1 MTDHRVRFFS
11 LQRVGLVALA
21 AMIVVGGC
29 SAPISVGYAL
39 EVAATR
45 VRQAFASDDPS
56 FMVPEELD
64 AEIERIVQSR
74 FNSVDME
81 SVGSRIPIG
90 EGYEDIRGEDI
101 HRYLREL
108 TQFSQQSKSDGNVLW
123 GRIQGSKY
131 EFEAIQHVES
141 YFRTWGLANVVVE
154 QFPVFRPVWSPTTIE
169 LTIRGDEEQEDV
181 RLMSAMTAWPAGATS
196 EEGLTVPI
204 EYVGL
209 GSPADMRGRDVE
221 GKIALLYVHTF
232 EGVLM
237 HGGYGPAIRLV
248 EEYGAAGVI
257 LWYDAPGNDAY
268 AGVMY
273 DRGGIM
279 KGTPW
284 TNIGYNDGVYLRK
297 RIEHASLDNPPI
309 VNLKIVGR
317 SRSDLTSHNLM
328 AELPGNSDRT
338 IMITAHIDGFF
349 NAALDNGTGVAALL
363 ALAKHYSAIPQS
375 QRAYNLFFLVTGD
388 HEAIGMGGML
398 SFIGSHKKFL
408 KKVELAIQL
417 EHLASPGVTKEFNT
431 IARSN
436 SEAPRMLMITNQN
449 PWLKD
454 AFMKAANRYGIVMQ
468 QGSIS
473 EYAGD
478 IKALTVAGTD
488 IPAVGWI
495 EIGHYYHN
503 SSDSPD
509 LISSHALQNITQAY
523 ASVIDKIGVDGI
535 ERISED
541 SQSSSSK
548 FSSSNDGLFMQSLW

>member
-1 MTDHRVRFFS
+1 VIHHRVRFFK

-21 AMIVVGGC
+21 AMIVGSGC
-29 SAPISVGYAL
+29 SSPISVGYAM
-39 EVAATR
+39 EVVAMKVSQIFAA
-45 VRQAFASDDPS
+45 DDPS
-56 FMVPEELD
+56 FMVPEKLD

-74 FNSVDME
+74 FESVEME
-81 SVGSRIPIG
+81 SVTSRILSG
-90 EGYEDIRGEDI
+90 EDYENIRGEDI

-108 TQFSQQSKSDGNVLW
+108 TEFSQQSKSDGNFLW

-131 EFEAIQHVES
+131 EYEAIQHVEN
-141 YFRTWGLANVVVE
+141 YFRDWGLENVAVE

-169 LTIRGDEEQEDV
+169 LTIRGEGKQEDV
-181 RLMSAMTAWPAGATS
+181 RLMTAMTAWPAGATS
-196 EEGLTVPI
+196 EEGLTAPI

-209 GSPADMRGRDVE
+209 GSLADLRGRNVE

-257 LWYDAPGNDAY
+257 LWYDAPGNDTY

-273 DRGGIM
+273 DRNGIM
-279 KGTPW
+279 KETPW

-297 RIEHASLDNPPI
+297 RIEHSSLDNPPI

-317 SRSDLTSHNLM
+317 MRSDLTSHNLM
-328 AELPGNSDRT
+328 AELPGNSERT

-363 ALAKHYSAIPQS
+363 ALAKHYSAIPQI

-388 HEAIGMGGML
+388 HEATGMGGML
-398 SFIGSHKKFL
+398 SFIGSHKKL
-408 KKVELAIQL
+408 LEKIELAIQL
-417 EHLASPGVTKEFNT
+417 EHLASPGVSKEFNT

-436 SEAPRMLMITNQN
+436 SEAPRMLMITNKN

-454 AFMKAANRYGIVMQ
+454 AFMKAANRYGIVMG

-478 IKALTVAGTD
+478 IKALTVAGTN

-509 LISSHALQNITQAY
+509 LISAHALQNITQAY
-523 ASVIDKIGVDGI
+523 ASIIDKIGVDGI
-535 ERISED
+535 EGISVD